1 MLSVKPAYASY
12 VSRAAALNNLLPQRW
27 RHSHNSQHN
36 DGLQLNPPKL
46 RPLTKQQQ
54 QQQQQNDSLL
64 LDWRSFRAKLIQLE
78 QRGLLNPSSS
88 LTPKPAAPGRGSG
101 LGAFAFSSGGWA
113 HELPGPEVGCV
124 LVARQ
129 EGMQFFDRTV
139 VLLAAH
145 GERVSIVFAFKCVV
159 FGLGWMCCSAG
170 S

>member
-1 MLSVKPAYASY
+1 L
-12 VSRAAALNNLLPQRW
+12 QQW
-27 RHSHNSQHN
+27 RHSHSNQHN

-46 RPLTKQQQ
+46 RPLTKQQ

-78 QRGLLNPSSS
+78 QRGLLNPSSP

-101 LGAFAFSSGGWA
+101 LGAFAFSSGSWA
-113 HELPGPEVGCV
+113 HELPALEVGCV

-145 GERVSIVFAFKCVV
+145 GELLLAFFWCLIWELHV
-159 FGLGWMCCSAG
+159 LLCWWPG
-170 S
+170 SHAMQLP